1 MVAQFGVLVAVLDE
15 HARNEHAFGHRAF
28 AGTGDL
34 EALARVLR
42 ETVQVQA
49 VVPVGAANER
59 QAVGTKVGDGKV
71 EAAAQMLHQALCL
84 AGIIIKGHLLVQ
96 NRPVAGLAQI
106 GGSAGNEPQRVIVEA
121 GADIAVAFLGQGL
134 VLVVGAAILKLGGG
148 DIQNALPCAGRD
160 DVYKAQQILTA
171 VAEAHAAAG
180 PAFKVAGRAAHIEGD
195 HTLILVPDVHHTVQL
210 FLAGFQMVGG
220 EQSFPVVGQRLAGRV
235 HLCIGGIACDHGMGT
250 LLVDDTG
257 SRELFVL
264 WVLDVAQT
272 EEDLLFLTRCKGDM
286 DVQRAHRCPAV
297 GNAAGAVPGADG
309 LRVCRAAI
317 HTAEGIAGGIK
328 AGNGRIA
335 PEYRIVIAALTVFR
349 LMVDD
354 GRLHLHL
361 AGGEVA
367 LEVGAVVNGIPQAE
381 LHIAEHIQL
390 FYGIRLIFQSQA
402 VQLTGI
408 AGGHEQFLRS
418 GNTVLLTLQNG
429 IAQTVAA
436 GVAVQLCLGGLP
448 AGVPDGIAI
457 LDVNVVAVHIQRGAV
472 IAVAGQAAHP
482 RIAVKAVAARRV

>member
-1 MVAQFGVLVAVLDE
+1 M
-15 HARNEHAFGHRAF
+15 
-28 AGTGDL
+28 
-34 EALARVLR
+34 
-42 ETVQVQA
+42 
-49 VVPVGAANER
+49 
-59 QAVGTKVGDGKV
+59 
-71 EAAAQMLHQALCL
+71 
-84 AGIIIKGHLLVQ
+84 
-96 NRPVAGLAQI
+96 
-106 GGSAGNEPQRVIVEA
+106 
-121 GADIAVAFLGQGL
+121 
-134 VLVVGAAILKLGGG
+134 VGAAILKLGGG
-148 DIQNALPCAGRD
+148 DIQNALPCAGRN

-235 HLCIGGIACDHGMGT
+235 HLCIGGIACDHGVGT
-250 LLVDDTG
+250 CFIDDARG
-257 SRELFVL
+257 GELFFL

-297 GNAAGAVPGADG
+297 GDAAGAVPGVDG

-367 LEVGAVVNGIPQAE
+367 LEVGAVVNGIP
-381 LHIAEHIQL
+381 
-390 FYGIRLIFQSQA
+390 
-402 VQLTGI
+402 
-408 AGGHEQFLRS
+408 
-418 GNTVLLTLQNG
+418 
-429 IAQTVAA
+429 
-436 GVAVQLCLGGLP
+436 
-448 AGVPDGIAI
+448 
-457 LDVNVVAVHIQRGAV
+457 
-472 IAVAGQAAHP
+472 
-482 RIAVKAVAARRV
+482 